1 MAEKK
6 KITFNF
12 SWIYFLIL
20 IGIGYLL
27 FNNQRNSAPEKI
39 EWTQVQT
46 MIREGDVAEI
56 SFVRNDYKG
65 EVKIRPE
72 KLAKYT
78 ELFPGGN
85 PPGRPPHFYFL
96 VSSKFDPET
105 TFEALN
111 AQLTPVEQF
120 KVVIKNEDH
129 IWSDIMQMILPLLIL
144 IVFWVLM
151 FRGMNRGMGGPGGGG
166 GMNPFNAGKANTREA
181 DKNDVKV
188 TFKDVA
194 GLYGAKE

>member
-78 ELFPGGN
+78 DLFPGGN
-85 PPGRPPHFYFL
+85 PPGRP
-96 VSSKFDPET
+96 SSSST
-105 TFEALN
+105 
-111 AQLTPVEQF
+111 
-120 KVVIKNEDH
+120 
-129 IWSDIMQMILPLLIL
+129 
-144 IVFWVLM
+144 
-151 FRGMNRGMGGPGGGG
+151 
-166 GMNPFNAGKANTREA
+166 
-181 DKNDVKV
+181 
-188 TFKDVA
+188 
-194 GLYGAKE
+194 